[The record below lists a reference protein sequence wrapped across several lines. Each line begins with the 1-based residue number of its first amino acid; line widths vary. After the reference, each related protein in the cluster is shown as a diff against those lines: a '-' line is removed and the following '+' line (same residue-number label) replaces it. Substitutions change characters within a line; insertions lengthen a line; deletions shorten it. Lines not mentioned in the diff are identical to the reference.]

1 MLAVVVRS
9 DLEIPAPLPKL
20 FSLYLLWAIG
30 FKGGHKLQ
38 EAGLNAE
45 ALTPI
50 GAAVLLSAAI
60 PFLYYPL
67 LRFRFN
73 RADACA
79 TAAAYGSASVVTF
92 ITAQNFLAQQQI
104 ETSGVLVA
112 ALALMESP
120 ALASAVFLYGL
131 KRHKEAGPNDP
142 SPATRPPMTSVLHE
156 AIFGGA
162 VFLLLGSMIVG
173 LVAPKQGYEVLEPFT
188 NDTFH
193 GVLVLFLLDAG
204 MVAARRLRDLSGA
217 RAFAVAASIALPLIS
232 AAFGLLLARA
242 LSLSVGDWFLLVILS
257 ASASY
262 IAVPAA
268 MAQSAPQANAGLCLP
283 MALRLTFPFNIALGI
298 PLYLAA
304 CRAVLGEPS
313 A

>member
-30 FKGGHKLQ
+30 FKGGHQLQ

-79 TAAAYGSASVVTF
+79 TAAAYGSVSVVTF

-120 ALASAVFLYGL
+120 AIASAVFLYGL
-131 KRHKEAGPNDP
+131 KRHKEAGSNDP
-142 SPATRPPMTSVLHE
+142 SSSRPRMTSVLHE

-188 NDTFH
+188 NDIFH

-242 LSLSVGDWFLLVILS
+242 LGLSVGDGFLLVILS

-268 MAQSAPQANAGLCLP
+268 MAQSVPQANAGLYLP
-283 MALRLTFPFNIALGI
+283 MALGLTFPFNIALGI
-298 PLYLAA
+298 LLYLAA
-304 CRAVLGEPS
+304 CRAVLGEPP